1 MEQGASGFFDSLTDV
16 RAKAL
21 QQAATEAPT
30 QAEWEAL
37 LTEQLVSSLGGVT
50 TPALDREALLGVLM
64 ATEAE
69 LTMLREIVLPKITTA
84 LTGGLTESSLENVRT
99 AAIAEVNAAASLSA
113 GLKQTG
119 ELVLTEYLQPTY
131 IVDEAVTSSGTISL
145 ESLSFFL
152 YP

>member
-1 MEQGASGFFDSLTDV
+1 MNGVQPVYQIDQALVETLEQGASGFFDSLTDV

-99 AAIAEVNAAASLSA
+99 GCYCRGKRGPPA
-113 GLKQTG
+113 
-119 ELVLTEYLQPTY
+119 
-131 IVDEAVTSSGTISL
+131 
-145 ESLSFFL
+145 
-152 YP
+152 